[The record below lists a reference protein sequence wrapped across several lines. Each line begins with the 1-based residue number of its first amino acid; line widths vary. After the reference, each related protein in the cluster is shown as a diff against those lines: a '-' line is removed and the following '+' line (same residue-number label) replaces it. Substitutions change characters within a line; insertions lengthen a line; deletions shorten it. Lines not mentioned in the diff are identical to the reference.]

1 MTNEIKIQ
9 CETKLYLPIENLNEF
24 QGELKTL
31 STVNFEKLKKQIIDQ
46 GFSSPFLVWKNN
58 GTYFLLDGH
67 QRKRV
72 VTKLKEAGYK
82 VPDLPCVEI
91 FAKTKLE
98 AKKKL
103 LSYVS
108 QFGKVDKQGLYQYI
122 IDAELGIEDMQ
133 EFEIPELNME
143 EFKEEYFSE
152 IMEAEAPEIP
162 DTDKPDIE
170 QMTFLLHKDQA
181 NEIRRAMDL
190 AKTFGEYGDTG
201 NENSN
206 GNALARVAEMF
217 INEHEPKG

>member
-9 CETKLYLPIENLNEF
+9 CETKLYLPLENLNEF

-31 STVNFEKLKKQIIDQ
+31 SVENFEKLKKQIIEQ

-58 GTYFLLDGH
+58 GKYFLLDGH

-143 EFKEEYFSE
+143 EFKEEFFGEDS
-152 IMEAEAPEIP
+152 IN
-162 DTDKPDIE
+162 
-170 QMTFLLHKDQA
+170 
-181 NEIRRAMDL
+181 NEIEETDL
-190 AKTFGEYGDTG
+190 NFEFKMEIKFNTEKEQETLY
-201 NENSN
+201 NELTERGYEIRILS
-206 GNALARVAEMF
+206 
-217 INEHEPKG
+217 

>member
-9 CETKLYLPIENLNEF
+9 CETKLYLPLENLNEF

-31 STVNFEKLKKQIIDQ
+31 SVENFEKLKKQIIEQ

-58 GTYFLLDGH
+58 GKYFLLDGH

-72 VTKLKEAGYK
+72 VSKLKEAGYK

-133 EFEIPELNME
+133 EFEIPEVNME
-143 EFKEEYFSE
+143 EFKEEFFGEDS
-152 IMEAEAPEIP
+152 IN
-162 DTDKPDIE
+162 
-170 QMTFLLHKDQA
+170 
-181 NEIRRAMDL
+181 NEIEETDL
-190 AKTFGEYGDTG
+190 NFEFKMEIKFNTEKEQETLY
-201 NENSN
+201 NELTERGYEIRILS
-206 GNALARVAEMF
+206 
-217 INEHEPKG
+217 